1 MAEGQPQQIVS
12 GLTINAAALVAAF
25 LLVMPMQATAQA
37 PVVERPVPTTPG
49 NQTAPSAGPRPP
61 VTPAVAAPATPAAT
75 PSAGTG
81 VATPAAAAPTATAP
95 TNGTATP
102 PPATKSFVSV
112 GDRPTVLYDAPSNR
126 SNRTFIVLRNTPL
139 EVLVKLDR
147 WTKVRDADNTIG
159 WVENSA
165 LGDRRFVQ
173 VSAATAEVR
182 ASAASTAALVFE
194 AQRQVLLEV
203 TGAATE
209 GWIPVRHRDGQV
221 GFIRTTQVWGD

>member
-25 LLVMPMQATAQA
+25 LLVMPLQVSAQA
-37 PVVERPVPTTPG
+37 PVVERPVPASPGTAPAASASPRPATAPATLAPATPATTPAA
-49 NQTAPSAGPRPP
+49 TAGVA
-61 VTPAVAAPATPAAT
+61 TPAVAAPTT
-75 PSAGTG
+75 
-81 VATPAAAAPTATAP
+81 TATSGSA
-95 TNGTATP
+95 
-102 PPATKSFVSV
+102 PPAPPTKSFVSI

-126 SNRTFIVLRNTPL
+126 SNRTFIMLRNTPL

-159 WVENSA
+159 WVENGA
-165 LGDRRFVQ
+165 LGDRRYVQ
-173 VSAATAEVR
+173 VSAASAEVR
-182 ASAASTAALVFE
+182 ANAAANAPVVFE

-209 GWIPVRHRDGQV
+209 GWIPVRHRDGQA
-221 GFIRTTQVWGD
+221 GFVRTTQVWGD